1 MVGEKHMEKANI
13 DSQTMQILKLF
24 QKAEITGYTVYKK
37 LAEKGSGKNGEILHR
52 IAREE
57 FQHSQTWKRYTGCE
71 IRPNR
76 FLVFWYL
83 LMARVFGLT
92 FAIKMMEQGEVR
104 AEKGYAR
111 IGSLIPETSSIIKE
125 ENEHEM
131 LLIGMIDEQKIK
143 YISSMVLGINDALVE
158 LTGTLAGLTL
168 ALQNT
173 RLIGL
178 AGLIT
183 GIAASLSMAAS
194 EYLSQKSEK
203 ESKDPLKAAFY
214 TGITY
219 IVVVILLVLPYFLL
233 PSYYFAL
240 FLTLTIAILIVLLF
254 AHFVSVVKE
263 IPFKKFFSEMVMISL
278 GVAAIAFFIGWIARS
293 ILHLE

>member
-1 MVGEKHMEKANI
+1 MEKNNL
-13 DSQTMQILKLF
+13 DSRILNILKIF
-24 QKAEITGYTVYKK
+24 QKTEITEYTVYKK
-37 LAEKGSGKNGEILHR
+37 LAEKISEGNGEILHR

-57 FQHSQTWKRYTGCE
+57 FQHYQTWKRYTGSE
-71 IRPNR
+71 FRPNR

-83 LMARVFGLT
+83 LISRVFGLT
-92 FAIKMMEQGEVR
+92 FAIKMMERGEAR
-104 AEKGYAR
+104 AEQAYAQ
-111 IGSLIPETSSIIKE
+111 IGSLIPEAPTIIKE

-240 FLTLTIAILIVLLF
+240 CLTLTIAILIVLVF
-254 AHFVSVVKE
+254 AQFVSVVKE
-263 IPFKKFFSEMVMISL
+263 IPFRKFFSEMVAISL
-278 GVAAIAFFIGWIARS
+278 GVAAISFFIGWIARS
-293 ILHLE
+293 VLHLE

>member
-1 MVGEKHMEKANI
+1 MEKNNL
-13 DSQTMQILKLF
+13 DSQILNILRIF
-24 QKAEITGYTVYKK
+24 QKTEMTEYTVYKK
-37 LAEKGSGKNGEILHR
+37 LAKKISGENGEILHR

-57 FQHSQTWKRYTGCE
+57 FQHYQTWKRYTE
-71 IRPNR
+71 SEFRPNR
-76 FLVFWYL
+76 ILVFWYL
-83 LMARVFGLT
+83 LMAKVFGLT
-92 FAIKMMEQGEVR
+92 FAIKMMERGEAR
-104 AEKGYAR
+104 AEEAYAQ
-111 IGSLIPETSSIIKE
+111 IVPLIPEAPTIIKE
-125 ENEHEM
+125 ENEHEL

-158 LTGTLAGLTL
+158 LTGALAGLTL

-173 RLIGL
+173 LLIGL

-203 ESKDPLKAAFY
+203 ESKDPFKAAFY

-233 PSYYFAL
+233 ASYYFAL
-240 FLTLTIAILIVLLF
+240 CLTLTIAILIVLIF
-254 AHFVSVVKE
+254 AQFVSVVKE
-263 IPFKKFFSEMVMISL
+263 IPFRKFFTEMVAISL
-278 GVAAIAFFIGWIARS
+278 GVAAISFLIGWIARS